1 MSNDIPIIRLSI
13 NLPITEIELPNVME
27 FLQRLNIIIAGQSVL
42 NYHMIPL
49 SNRPFIYIPVFPYK
63 RSDFTDDISKL
74 VHERVNAL
82 KQFLST
88 YAFDKERSTILWY
101 FRSLL
106 TMRNRTGSRDKSQP
120 LFKIENKEYKISE
133 YVDVR
138 KDMDIKYPTM
148 KRYRLTDGS
157 YISVYYDPY
166 LIDEYAIICN
176 LSKPFSEMNYQY
188 NTLHLYEHLMTYA
201 WKGHDRG
208 HEVYVNGLTVVNGI
222 SNVFAI
228 LDSTDALMTYLQNF
242 ISFTLA
248 ARDRNFWIKNKEMV
262 QTETLRTLS
271 ETRMSRSFSVPSRSD
286 PVAYDCNYNTDI
298 FCKWSNDPFDILL
311 ISNTP
316 IKIDVN
322 ALNAKILSAKRSN
335 VKIPIPEVP
344 FIPIEA
350 IMDKKEVR
358 IIKESSENIIDDI
371 FRHNFN
377 GVEGRLYGVDNYMLF
392 PVHYDIEFNYNLHG
406 LLYLHRFAK
415 DKSAYDKKII
425 DYITFPWDFKRSL

>member
-1 MSNDIPIIRLSI
+1 MSTEVPFIRLSL
-13 NLPITEIELPNVME
+13 NLLLTDNTVPEQLE
-27 FLQRLNIIIAGQSVL
+27 FMKRLNIIIAGQSTL
-42 NYHMIPL
+42 NYHLIPV
-49 SNRPFIYIPVFPYK
+49 SSVPYIYIPAYPYK
-63 RSDFTDDISKL
+63 RSEFNGDTIAL
-74 VHERVNAL
+74 VKERIKTL

-88 YAFDKERSTILWY
+88 YRFDEDETVIR
-101 FRSLL
+101 LL
-106 TMRNRTGSRDKSQP
+106 LRRLLRCKRETKNKHGI
-120 LFKIENKEYKISE
+120 FKIESKDANITE

-138 KDMDIKYPTM
+138 SDLSIIDAQI